1 MVSSA
6 IRLLTIVGLI
16 CAGAIADTPE
26 HVNVWGKLNAQVT
39 LGTSKSK
46 IGIPFVQRSL
56 DLSYPEVHPIRST
69 LNRSVDQWKQLTISF
84 FFFFCNVWQD
94 FNIDGPE
101 ANLNI
106 VKGIKHTETTKDATC
121 RPKAEIVKGGIDQ
134 KTATVRVT
142 SERGCALD
150 SLVEFYIERQG
161 RKENNN

>member
-1 MVSSA
+1 MKKKKSKQKMVSSA

-84 FFFFCNVWQD
+84 FFFLQCLTGF
-94 FNIDGPE
+94 
-101 ANLNI
+101 
-106 VKGIKHTETTKDATC
+106 
-121 RPKAEIVKGGIDQ
+121 
-134 KTATVRVT
+134 
-142 SERGCALD
+142 
-150 SLVEFYIERQG
+150 
-161 RKENNN
+161 